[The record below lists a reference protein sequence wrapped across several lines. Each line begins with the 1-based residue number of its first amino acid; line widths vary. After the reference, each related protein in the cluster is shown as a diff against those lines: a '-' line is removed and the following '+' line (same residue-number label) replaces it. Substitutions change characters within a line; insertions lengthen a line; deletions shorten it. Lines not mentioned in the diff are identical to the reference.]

1 MNDGVKIGVDFG
13 STYSTIS
20 CYNRSTDTVEAITLS
35 EGEPASIPSVVSIS
49 RNKKQQITCG
59 KSAKDQ
65 AGKRTIRLFEGFKIL
80 LTEPNQE
87 MLKKRGYDET
97 FTPQVI
103 TRYFLDST
111 LQGALGRL
119 RERTVKNNERSES
132 FDHIENLVI
141 CVPEIWG
148 KNLTTFDGRVILRNI
163 LKNEISI
170 PVGHVQIV
178 TEPEAASAFLAYNYE
193 KETKKSFNG
202 HLLLIDYG
210 GGTLDITLTEV
221 FSNGNGAMEIGYR
234 EGGGA
239 GENHPDSAGNGAI
252 GSAGIAYMQA
262 VVENA
267 LREAE
272 LLSPE
277 ETPPYTSPEFIAAVF
292 DLESQLK
299 SVQRMREI
307 EETFGS
313 YGSYRDMKSILED
326 DLGDANLFIS
336 LEYNDEEVPVT
347 FQQLFRAYQSI
358 IEPVFDQQIREINKK
373 VKNHIHAD
381 PCDPAAGVRDDF
393 KIALVGGFGSF
404 FLVKAQLAEIYKLD
418 ANVGIDLRTKNVSAD
433 KREQAISLGAALLA
447 AGKIVLQKTARYS
460 IGLCTKDK
468 NGKPKALYYGIR
480 YHQTIEPGKPY
491 FLLMPGATRDEPGQ
505 RVTWASL
512 HGNIESFAIE
522 FSDRLD
528 RGGIMD
534 VTNPAVLSR
543 LSQLPVDGFW
553 YCGFSMDENDV
564 VSFHVVPHVL
574 PGIPMSHKGI
584 VIPLD
589 SYAHMFD
596 LSAIR
601 EVTIK

>member
-20 CYNRSTDTVEAITLS
+20 CYNKTTDTVEAITLS

-49 RNKKQQITCG
+49 KNKKQQITCG

-80 LTEPNQE
+80 LTEHNDE
-87 MLKKRGYDET
+87 MLQKRGYDDT
-97 FTPQVI
+97 FTPRVI

-111 LQGALGRL
+111 LQAALGRI
-119 RERTVKNNERSES
+119 RERQKKGNERSES
-132 FDHIENLVI
+132 FDRIEELVI

-148 KNLTTFDGRVILRNI
+148 ADLATNDGRVILRDI
-163 LKNEISI
+163 LQNEISI

-221 FSNGNGAMEIGYR
+221 ISNGKGAMEIGYR

-239 GENHPDSAGNGAI
+239 GENHPDAEGNGAI
-252 GSAGIAYMQA
+252 GSAGIAFMQT
-262 VVENA
+262 VVEDA
-267 LREAE
+267 LRDADLLKPDEA
-272 LLSPE
+272 
-277 ETPPYTSPEFIAAVF
+277 PPYASPEFIAAVF

-299 SVQRMREI
+299 SVQRMRDI

-313 YGSYRDMKSILED
+313 YGSYRDMKYILED
-326 DLGDANLFIS
+326 DLGDNNLFIS
-336 LEYNDEEVPVT
+336 LEYNDNEVPVT

-358 IEPVFDQQIREINKK
+358 IEPVFDKQLREINEK
-373 VKNHIHAD
+373 VKKRIHAD
-381 PCDPAAGVRDDF
+381 PCDPSAGVRDDF
-393 KIALVGGFGSF
+393 KIALVGGFGAF
-404 FLVKAQLAEIYKLD
+404 YLVKAQLAEIYRLD
-418 ANVGIDLRTKNVSAD
+418 ANVRIDLRTKNISAD

-447 AGKIVLQKTARYS
+447 AGKIVRQKTARYS

-468 NGKPKALYYGIR
+468 NGKPKALYYGIK
-480 YHQTIEPGKPY
+480 YHQTIETGKPY
-491 FLLMPGATRDEPGQ
+491 FLLMPGATRDEPDQ

-522 FSDRLD
+522 FSDRLNH
-528 RGGIMD
+528 GGIID
-534 VTNPAVLSR
+534 VKPAILSR

-564 VSFHVVPHVL
+564 VSFHVVPYDGL
-574 PGIPMSHKGI
+574 PGIFTRHKGV

-589 SYAHMFD
+589 SFNNMFD
-596 LSAIR
+596 LSAVR
-601 EVTIK
+601 EVTIE